1 MQDVLAAVSS
11 SCRGR
16 TGERGKTCGAYFP
29 DLPPEKPSALL
40 PRERLKIHQG
50 WAGGKAFPPSRHGD
64 QTGPPQLL
72 LVLVT
77 RYKTNGY
84 LVWGASSPKD
94 RDSESSSVGMPDDG

>member
-1 MQDVLAAVSS
+1 VTRIRYECYGADADMQDVLAAVSS

-50 WAGGKAFPPSRHGD
+50 WAG
-64 QTGPPQLL
+64 
-72 LVLVT
+72 
-77 RYKTNGY
+77 
-84 LVWGASSPKD
+84 
-94 RDSESSSVGMPDDG
+94 